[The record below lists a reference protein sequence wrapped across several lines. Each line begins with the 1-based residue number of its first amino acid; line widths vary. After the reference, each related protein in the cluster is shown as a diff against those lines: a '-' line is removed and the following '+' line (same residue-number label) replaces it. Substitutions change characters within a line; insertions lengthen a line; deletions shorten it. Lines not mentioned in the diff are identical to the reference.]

1 MPVKKPAPGD
11 LEPIEIASRD
21 ELQATQLKRLQ
32 WTLRHAYDHVPH
44 YRRAFESI
52 GMHPNDVTSLSDLAR
67 LPFTTKKDL
76 RDNYPFGMF
85 AVPREQI
92 VRIHA
97 SSGTTGKPTVVG
109 YTRDD
114 IEIWSS
120 VMARSIRAAGGRAG
134 DIVHVAYGYGLF
146 TGGLGAHYGA
156 EKLGCTVI
164 PMSGGMTERQV
175 QLIVDFKP
183 EIIMVTP
190 SYMLA
195 IAEEMERQGI
205 DPRKCSLKIGIFGAE
220 PWTPTM
226 RQAIEAKLALDAIDI
241 YGLSEVIGPG
251 VAQECIETKDGL
263 TVWED
268 HFYPEIVDPE
278 SGRVLPDGEKGEL
291 VFTSLTKEALP
302 IIRYRTRDL
311 TRVLPPTACSMR
323 RMEKITGR
331 SDDML
336 IIRGVNVF
344 PTQIEELILKQEALA
359 PHYQLEITRAK
370 TLDELAVLVE
380 RAPGAGSADGDAAG
394 AKLAHLVKNLIGVSV
409 EVRVMQ
415 TGGVERSIGKAKRVV
430 DKRPKG

>member
-11 LEPIEIASRD
+11 LEPIETASRD
-21 ELQATQLKRLQ
+21 ELQALQLKRLQ
-32 WTLRHAYDHVPH
+32 WTLRHAYDHVAH
-44 YRRAFESI
+44 YRRAFESVD
-52 GMHPNDVTSLSDLAR
+52 MHPNDVASLADLAR

-85 AVPREQI
+85 AVPREQV

-114 IEIWSS
+114 IEIWST

-183 EIIMVTP
+183 DIIMVTP

-205 DPRKCSLKIGIFGAE
+205 DPRKCSLQVGIFGAE

-226 RQAIEAKLALDAIDI
+226 RQAIEAKLDLDAIDI

-278 SGRVLPDGEKGEL
+278 TGKVLPDGERGEL

-311 TRVLPPTACSMR
+311 TRLLPPTARSMR

-336 IIRGVNVF
+336 IIRGVNLF
-344 PTQIEELILKQEALA
+344 PTQIEELILQQEALA
-359 PHYQLEITRAK
+359 PHYQLEITRPKA
-370 TLDELAVLVE
+370 LDELTVLVE

-394 AKLAHLVKNLIGVSV
+394 AKLAHLVKSLIGVTA
-409 EVRVMQ
+409 EVRVAQ
-415 TGGVERSIGKAKRVV
+415 SGGIERSVGKAKRVV